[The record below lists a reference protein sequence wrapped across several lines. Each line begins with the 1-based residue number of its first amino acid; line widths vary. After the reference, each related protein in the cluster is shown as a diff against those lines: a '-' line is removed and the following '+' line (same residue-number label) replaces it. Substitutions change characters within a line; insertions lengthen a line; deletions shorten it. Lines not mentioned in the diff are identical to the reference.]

1 MMKPMQN
8 RFPLRNKFP
17 MRNRFL
23 AGLVVL
29 ATVALAPMSAL
40 ADDSTPKDYDGRLDG
55 YTKNVTLDSSGTA
68 LTYFLFV
75 GIGVIGLG
83 VLFKNAKRSH
93 LD

>member
-1 MMKPMQN
+1 MMKSMRK
-8 RFPLRNKFP
+8 RFPLRNKF
-17 MRNRFL
+17 L
-23 AGLVVL
+23 AGLILL

-55 YTKNVTLDSSGTA
+55 YTKNVTLDGGTA

-75 GIGVIGLG
+75 GLGVVGVG
-83 VLFKNAKRSH
+83 VLFKNANRTH